1 MAINQA
7 AKRILKALSFDGV
20 EVEAF
25 RHMADLK
32 RLDPMKIFYKKID
45 EKIYNG
51 SHEVPVRIFFPNE
64 KSFQESDDKR
74 HDSKDKKLLLFIHGG
89 GWVTESID
97 NYERICA
104 RLASATEHIVVSVE
118 YRLAPEH
125 PFPTGFTDCYA
136 VAKAIYTNRFILNVN
151 PQRITLIGDSAG
163 GNLAAAVSLKA
174 RDDGIFKPQRQI
186 LIYPAVNND
195 YSGTSRFQS
204 VKDCGSD
211 YLLTAGK
218 MRDYIDFYAAREED
232 KKNKYFAPLMETDY
246 RTQPDTLIL
255 TAEFDPLRDEGEE
268 YGKRLKEA
276 GNYVEVHRIKDAL
289 HGYFALGI
297 RYFHVQE
304 SFELINQFLS
314 RRE

>member
-1 MAINQA
+1 M
-7 AKRILKALSFDGV
+7 KKVLKALSFDGI
-20 EVEAF
+20 EVEAS
-25 RHMADLK
+25 RHLANLK
-32 RLDPMKIFYKKID
+32 AIDPMKIFHKTID
-45 EKIYNG
+45 YKIYNG
-51 SHEVPVRIFFPNE
+51 DYEVPVRIYLPRE
-64 KSFQESDDKR
+64 KIIED
-74 HDSKDKKLLLFIHGG
+74 LPVLLFFHGG
-89 GWVTESID
+89 GWVTDCID

-125 PFPTGFTDCYA
+125 PFPTGFQDCYA

-151 PQRITLIGDSAG
+151 PEHITLIGDSAG

-174 RDDGIFKPQRQI
+174 RDEGIFFPKRQI

-195 YSGTSRFQS
+195 YSEESLFES
-204 VKDCGSD
+204 VKKCGSD

-218 MRDYIDFYAAREED
+218 MRDYIDFYASKEED
-232 KKNKYFAPLMETDY
+232 KQNKYFAPLMETDY
-246 RTQPDTLIL
+246 RQQPDTLIL

-268 YGKRLKEA
+268 YGRRLKEA

-304 SFELINQFLS
+304 SFELINQFLN
-314 RRE
+314 RRK

>member
-1 MAINQA
+1 MAINHSM
-7 AKRILKALSFDGV
+7 KKILKALSFDGI
-20 EVEAF
+20 EVEAA
-25 RHMADLK
+25 RHLASLK
-32 RLDPMKIFYKKID
+32 AIDPMKIFHKTID
-45 EKIYNG
+45 YKIYNG
-51 SHEVPVRIFFPNE
+51 DYEVPVRIYLPREKVTEDLPVFLFF
-64 KSFQESDDKR
+64 
-74 HDSKDKKLLLFIHGG
+74 HGG
-89 GWVTESID
+89 GWVTDCID

-125 PFPTGFTDCYA
+125 PFPKGFMDCYA

-195 YSGTSRFQS
+195 YSDTSRFQS

-246 RTQPDTLIL
+246 RNQPDTLIL

-268 YGKRLKEA
+268 YGKRLKKA

>member
-1 MAINQA
+1 MAINHSM
-7 AKRILKALSFDGV
+7 KKILKALSFDGI
-20 EVEAF
+20 EVEAA
-25 RHMADLK
+25 RHLASLK
-32 RLDPMKIFYKKID
+32 AIDPMKIFHKTID
-45 EKIYNG
+45 YKIYNG
-51 SHEVPVRIFFPNE
+51 DYEVPVRIYLPREKVTEDLPVFLFF
-64 KSFQESDDKR
+64 
-74 HDSKDKKLLLFIHGG
+74 HGG
-89 GWVTESID
+89 GWVTDCID

-125 PFPTGFTDCYA
+125 PFPTGFMDCYA

-174 RDDGIFKPQRQI
+174 RDGIFKPQRQI

-195 YSGTSRFQS
+195 YSDTSRFQS

-246 RTQPDTLIL
+246 RNQPDTLIL

-268 YGKRLKEA
+268 YGKRLKKA

>member
-1 MAINQA
+1 MAINHSM
-7 AKRILKALSFDGV
+7 KKILKALSFDGI
-20 EVEAF
+20 EVEAA
-25 RHMADLK
+25 RHLASLK
-32 RLDPMKIFYKKID
+32 AIDPMKIFHKTID
-45 EKIYNG
+45 YKIYNG
-51 SHEVPVRIFFPNE
+51 DYEVPVRIYLPREKVPEDLPVFLFF
-64 KSFQESDDKR
+64 
-74 HDSKDKKLLLFIHGG
+74 HGG
-89 GWVTESID
+89 GWVTDCID

-125 PFPTGFTDCYA
+125 PFPIGFMDCYA

-151 PQRITLIGDSAG
+151 PKRITLIGDSAG
-163 GNLAAAVSLKA
+163 GNLVAAVSLKA

-195 YSGTSRFQS
+195 YSDASRFQS

-246 RTQPDTLIL
+246 RNQPDTLIL

>member
-1 MAINQA
+1 MAINHSM
-7 AKRILKALSFDGV
+7 KKILKALSFDGI
-20 EVEAF
+20 EVEAA
-25 RHMADLK
+25 RHLASLK
-32 RLDPMKIFYKKID
+32 AIDPMKIFHKTID
-45 EKIYNG
+45 YKIYNG
-51 SHEVPVRIFFPNE
+51 DYEVPVRIYLPREKVTEDLPVFLFF
-64 KSFQESDDKR
+64 
-74 HDSKDKKLLLFIHGG
+74 HGG
-89 GWVTESID
+89 GWVTDCID

-125 PFPTGFTDCYA
+125 PFPTGFMDCYA

-195 YSGTSRFQS
+195 YSDTSRFQS

-218 MRDYIDFYAAREED
+218 MQDYIDLYAKNEED
-232 KKNKYFAPLMETDY
+232 KQNPYFAPYLAKDVSH
-246 RTQPDTLIL
+246 QPDTLIL
-255 TAEFDPLRDEGEE
+255 TSEFDPLRDEGEAFGE
-268 YGKRLKEA
+268 RLKAA
-276 GNYVEVHRIKDAL
+276 GNRVEVHRIAGAF

-297 RYFHVQE
+297 KFLHVQE
-304 SFELINQFLS
+304 SFTYVNRFL
-314 RRE
+314 ETEEQEQL